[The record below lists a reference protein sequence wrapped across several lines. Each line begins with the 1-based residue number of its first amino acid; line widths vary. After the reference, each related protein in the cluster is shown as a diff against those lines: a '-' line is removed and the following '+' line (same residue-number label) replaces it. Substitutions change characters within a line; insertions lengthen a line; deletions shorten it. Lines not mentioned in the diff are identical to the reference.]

1 MDVKTEVDVK
11 TENEKKKEYL
21 WGYRRAQRKK
31 QRLEEQLQELRLNKM
46 CPSVVQDGMPHGTG
60 GGDLSGYAA
69 KVDELEGEIKEAADE
84 CIEQLKA
91 IRDKIE
97 QLQDEN
103 EKDVLNYRYIR
114 GMKWEDIAVKM
125 GYSWR
130 RTHYIHSSALN
141 NFHFEKVHRSA

>member
-1 MDVKTEVDVK
+1 MDVK

-46 CPSVVQDGMPHGTG
+46 CPSVVQDGMPHGSG

-69 KVDELEGEIKEAADE
+69 KVDELEEEIKEAANE

-103 EKDVLNYRYIR
+103 EKDVLNYRYIC
-114 GMKWEDIAVKM
+114 GMKWEEIAVKM
-125 GYSWR
+125 GYTYR
-130 RTHYIHSSALN
+130 NITKIHGKALINFCIRVPN
-141 NFHFEKVHRSA
+141 NS

>member
-1 MDVKTEVDVK
+1 MDVK

-31 QRLEEQLQELRLNKM
+31 QRLEEQLQELRINKM
-46 CPSVVQDGMPHGTG
+46 CPSVVQDGMPHGSG
-60 GGDLSGYAA
+60 GGDLSVYAA
-69 KVDELEGEIKEAADE
+69 KVDDLEGEIKEAADE
-84 CIEQLKA
+84 CIEHLKS

-114 GMKWEDIAVKM
+114 GMKWEEIAVKM
-125 GYSWR
+125 DYSWKQ
-130 RTHYIHSSALN
+130 IHRFHSKALE
-141 NFHFEKVHRSA
+141 NFKMTQNDIE